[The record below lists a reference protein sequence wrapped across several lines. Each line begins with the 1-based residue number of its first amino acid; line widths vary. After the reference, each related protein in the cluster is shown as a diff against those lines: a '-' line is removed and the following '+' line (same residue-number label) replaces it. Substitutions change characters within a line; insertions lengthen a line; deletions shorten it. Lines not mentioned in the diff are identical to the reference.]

1 MRFRFFSALLL
12 AGVISAGAALA
23 QAPSQQPAP
32 PQAPKPAQPQPAPQ
46 QQAPQIQTGPIDRPG
61 AFLLMRNALLALDHA
76 NKTNEYSV
84 FRAISSTA
92 FQVNTAAKL
101 SEIFA
106 GQRREGLNL
115 AYAAILEPRWTV
127 EPQIEASGMIHMAGY
142 FEVNP
147 VPVVFDMLFTQQNGQ
162 WLLFGLTV
170 GLAQPAPQ
178 AAAPAAPAPAT
189 AATPAPAPAKA
200 AEAKPAAPAPKP
212 APALK
217 PAAAAPA
224 PKPAAGAKP
233 ASAAPAAEPAE

>member
-1 MRFRFFSALLL
+1 MAFRFAALLL

-23 QAPSQQPAP
+23 QTPPQQP
-32 PQAPKPAQPQPAPQ
+32 APKPAQPQP
-46 QQAPQIQTGPIDRPG
+46 QAPQIQVGPIDRPG

-76 NKTNEYSV
+76 NKTNEYGV
-84 FRAISSTA
+84 FRAIASTA
-92 FQVNTAAKL
+92 FQVNSAAKL

-115 AYAAILEPRWTV
+115 AFAAILEPRWTV

-147 VPVVFDMLFTQQNGQ
+147 IPVTFDLLFTQQNGQ

-178 AAAPAAPAPAT
+178 AAAPAAPAPA
-189 AATPAPAPAKA
+189 APAKA
-200 AEAKPAAPAPKP
+200 AETRPAAPAS
-212 APALK
+212 K

-224 PKPAAGAKP
+224 PKPAAP
-233 ASAAPAAEPAE
+233 APAAAPPKQP

>member
-1 MRFRFFSALLL
+1 MAFRFSVLLL
-12 AGVISAGAALA
+12 AGVICAGAALA
-23 QAPSQQPAP
+23 QTPPQPPVPQPAP
-32 PQAPKPAQPQPAPQ
+32 P

-76 NKTNEYSV
+76 NKTNEYGV
-84 FRAISSTA
+84 FRGIASTA

-115 AYAAILEPRWTV
+115 AFAAILEPRWTV
-127 EPQIEASGMIHMAGY
+127 DPQIEASGMIHMAGY

-178 AAAPAAPAPAT
+178 AAAPA
-189 AATPAPAPAKA
+189 TPAPTAAPAKA
-200 AEAKPAAPAPKP
+200 AETKPATPAPKP
-212 APALK
+212 A
-217 PAAAAPA
+217 AAAAPA
-224 PKPAAGAKP
+224 PKPAA
-233 ASAAPAAEPAE
+233 AAPAAPALRQP

>member
-1 MRFRFFSALLL
+1 MAFRFSVLLL
-12 AGVISAGAALA
+12 AGVICAGAALA
-23 QAPSQQPAP
+23 QTPPQPPVPQPAP
-32 PQAPKPAQPQPAPQ
+32 P

-76 NKTNEYSV
+76 NKTNEYGV
-84 FRAISSTA
+84 FRGIASTA

-115 AYAAILEPRWTV
+115 AFAAILEPRWTV
-127 EPQIEASGMIHMAGY
+127 DPQIEASGMIHMAGY

-178 AAAPAAPAPAT
+178 AAAPA
-189 AATPAPAPAKA
+189 TPAPTAAPAKA
-200 AEAKPAAPAPKP
+200 AETKPATPAPKP
-212 APALK
+212 A
-217 PAAAAPA
+217 AAAAPA
-224 PKPAAGAKP
+224 PKPAA
-233 ASAAPAAEPAE
+233 AAPAAPAPRQP

>member
-1 MRFRFFSALLL
+1 MAVRFSALLL
-12 AGVISAGAALA
+12 AGVIGAGTALA
-23 QAPSQQPAP
+23 QAPSQP
-32 PQAPKPAQPQPAPQ
+32 PAQAQPVQ

-61 AFLLMRNALLALDHA
+61 ALLLMRNALLALDHA
-76 NKTNEYSV
+76 NKANDYGV
-84 FRAISSTA
+84 FRGIASTA

-127 EPQIEASGMIHMAGY
+127 DPQIEASGMIHMAGY

-147 VPVVFDMLFTQQNGQ
+147 VPVTFDLLFTLQNGQ

-178 AAAPAAPAPAT
+178 AAAPA
-189 AATPAPAPAKA
+189 TPAPTAAPAKA
-200 AEAKPAAPAPKP
+200 AETKP
-212 APALK
+212 
-217 PAAAAPA
+217 AAPA
-224 PKPAAGAKP
+224 PKPAAGAPAPKP
-233 ASAAPAAEPAE
+233 AAAAPKQP

>member
-1 MRFRFFSALLL
+1 MAFRFSALFL
-12 AGVISAGAALA
+12 AGLISGGAALA
-23 QAPSQQPAP
+23 QTP
-32 PQAPKPAQPQPAPQ
+32 QPQPAAPP
-46 QQAPQIQTGPIDRPG
+46 APQPPAQSQPALGQAQQVQIGPIDRPG

-76 NKTNEYSV
+76 NKTNEYGV
-84 FRAISSTA
+84 FRAIASTA
-92 FQVNTAAKL
+92 FQVNTAARL

-147 VPVVFDMLFTQQNGQ
+147 VPVVFDLLFTQQNGQ
-162 WLLFGLTV
+162 WMLFGLSV

-178 AAAPAAPAPAT
+178 AAVPAAPA
-189 AATPAPAPAKA
+189 PAPAPAKA

-212 APALK
+212 A
-217 PAAAAPA
+217 AAAPA
-224 PKPAAGAKP
+224 PKPAPKPVAAAPKP
-233 ASAAPAAEPAE
+233 ASPAPAE

>member
-1 MRFRFFSALLL
+1 MAFRFSALFL
-12 AGVISAGAALA
+12 AGLISGGAALA
-23 QAPSQQPAP
+23 QTP
-32 PQAPKPAQPQPAPQ
+32 QPQPAAPP
-46 QQAPQIQTGPIDRPG
+46 APQPPAQSQPAQGQAQQVQIGPIDRPG

-76 NKTNEYSV
+76 NKTNEYGV
-84 FRAISSTA
+84 FRAIASTA
-92 FQVNTAAKL
+92 FQVNTAARL

-147 VPVVFDMLFTQQNGQ
+147 VPVVFDLLFTQQNGQ
-162 WLLFGLTV
+162 WMLFGLSV

-178 AAAPAAPAPAT
+178 AAAPAAPA
-189 AATPAPAPAKA
+189 PAPAPAKA

-212 APALK
+212 A
-217 PAAAAPA
+217 AAAPA
-224 PKPAAGAKP
+224 PKPAPKPVAAAPKP
-233 ASAAPAAEPAE
+233 ASPAPAE

>member
-1 MRFRFFSALLL
+1 MAFRFSALLL
-12 AGVISAGAALA
+12 AGMIGAGAALA
-23 QAPSQQPAP
+23 QTAPQPPAPQPAQQQPA
-32 PQAPKPAQPQPAPQ
+32 
-46 QQAPQIQTGPIDRPG
+46 QAPQIQIGPIDRPG

-76 NKTNEYSV
+76 NKTNEYGV
-84 FRAISSTA
+84 FRGIASTA

-147 VPVVFDMLFTQQNGQ
+147 VPVVFDLLFTQQNGQ
-162 WLLFGLTV
+162 WMLFGLTV

-178 AAAPAAPAPAT
+178 AAAPSAPAAV
-189 AATPAPAPAKA
+189 AAPAPAPAKA
-200 AEAKPAAPAPKP
+200 AESKPAAPAPKP
-212 APALK
+212 A
-217 PAAAAPA
+217 AAAAPAPRPAPA
-224 PKPAAGAKP
+224 PKPAAAP
-233 ASAAPAAEPAE
+233 TPAPAADAPRQP

>member
-1 MRFRFFSALLL
+1 MISNIGCRFSSLFLAAILCACVARAQTPPSA
-12 AGVISAGAALA
+12 
-23 QAPSQQPAP
+23 PAT
-32 PQAPKPAQPQPAPQ
+32 APQ
-46 QQAPQIQTGPIDRPG
+46 QSAPQIQTGPIDRPG

-76 NKTNEYSV
+76 NKTNEYGV
-84 FRAISSTA
+84 FRAIASTA
-92 FQVNTAAKL
+92 FQVNSAAKL

-115 AYAAILEPRWTV
+115 AFAAILEPRWTV

-147 VPVVFDMLFTQQNGQ
+147 IPVTFDLLFTQQNGQ

-178 AAAPAAPAPAT
+178 AAAPAAPAPA
-189 AATPAPAPAKA
+189 APAKA
-200 AEAKPAAPAPKP
+200 AETRPAAPAP
-212 APALK
+212 K

-224 PKPAAGAKP
+224 PKPAAP
-233 ASAAPAAEPAE
+233 APAAAPRQP

>member
-1 MRFRFFSALLL
+1 MAFRFSALFL
-12 AGVISAGAALA
+12 AGLISGGAALA
-23 QAPSQQPAP
+23 QTP
-32 PQAPKPAQPQPAPQ
+32 QPQPAAPP
-46 QQAPQIQTGPIDRPG
+46 APQPPAQSQPAQGQAQQVQIGPIDRPG

-76 NKTNEYSV
+76 NKTNEYGV
-84 FRAISSTA
+84 FRAIASTA
-92 FQVNTAAKL
+92 FQVNTAARL

-147 VPVVFDMLFTQQNGQ
+147 VPVVFDLLFTQQNGQ
-162 WLLFGLTV
+162 WMLFGLSV

-178 AAAPAAPAPAT
+178 AAAPAAPA
-189 AATPAPAPAKA
+189 PAPAPAKA

-212 APALK
+212 AAAASAPKPAPK
-217 PAAAAPA
+217 PAAAAP
-224 PKPAAGAKP
+224 KP
-233 ASAAPAAEPAE
+233 ASPAPAE

>member
-1 MRFRFFSALLL
+1 MIWKIGPRFSLLFLAAILCASVARAQTPPSAP
-12 AGVISAGAALA
+12 ATAPQA
-23 QAPSQQPAP
+23 QAQ
-32 PQAPKPAQPQPAPQ
+32 
-46 QQAPQIQTGPIDRPG
+46 QIQTGPIDRPG

-76 NKTNEYSV
+76 NKTNEYGV
-84 FRAISSTA
+84 FRGIASTA

-147 VPVVFDMLFTQQNGQ
+147 VPVVFDLLFTQQNGQ
-162 WLLFGLTV
+162 WMLFGLTV

-178 AAAPAAPAPAT
+178 AAAPSAPAAV
-189 AATPAPAPAKA
+189 AAPAPAPAKA
-200 AEAKPAAPAPKP
+200 AESKPAAPAPKP
-212 APALK
+212 A
-217 PAAAAPA
+217 AAAAPAPRPAPA
-224 PKPAAGAKP
+224 PKPAAAP
-233 ASAAPAAEPAE
+233 TPAPAAEAPRQP